1 MKRFLLMAAALVS
14 AVMMSPAVPANAETH
29 VGVSIQ
35 VGDPYRGGSI
45 YFESRPRV
53 VLVPTTRVYYV
64 EDYDADIYRYGSYWY
79 FIEEG
84 RWYRARSYNGPFYH
98 VRRASVPRYVLN
110 VPPRYRRNWTGPPR
124 HAKAHGY
131 YKKNKRRNYDYD
143 WRYDRDRDRDDRDYD
158 RRDRDY
164 DRRDRDYDRGR

>member
-1 MKRFLLMAAALVS
+1 MKRLLLMAAALVS
-14 AVMMSPAVPANAETH
+14 AVTMSPAVPANAETR

-35 VGDPYRGGSI
+35 VGDPYRGGAI
-45 YFESRPRV
+45 YFQSRPRT
-53 VLVPTTRVYYV
+53 VLVPSTRVYYV
-64 EDYDADIYRYGSYWY
+64 DDYDADLYRYGSYWY

-124 HAKAHGY
+124 HANARGY
-131 YKKNKRRNYDYD
+131 RRN
-143 WRYDRDRDRDDRDYD
+143 RDRDYD
-158 RRDRDY
+158 RDYDRRDRDRDRDY
-164 DRRDRDYDRGR
+164 DRRDRDGRDDRRGR

>member
-1 MKRFLLMAAALVS
+1 MKRYLLMAAALVS
-14 AVMMSPAVPANAETH
+14 AVMMSPAAPANAETR

-45 YFESRPRV
+45 YFQSRPRT
-53 VLVPTTRVYYV
+53 VLVPSTRVYYV
-64 EDYDADIYRYGSYWY
+64 DDYDADLYRYGSYWY

-98 VRRASVPRYVLN
+98 VRRATVPRYILN

-124 HAKAHGY
+124 HAQAHGY
-131 YKKNKRRNYDYD
+131 RRNRGEYRDN
-143 WRYDRDRDRDDRDYD
+143 DRRD
-158 RRDRDY
+158 RDRDY
-164 DRRDRDYDRGR
+164 DRRNRDYDRRDDRRDRDGRGR

>member
-1 MKRFLLMAAALVS
+1 MKRYLLMAAALVS
-14 AVMMSPAVPANAETH
+14 AVMMSPAAPANAETR

-35 VGDPYRGGSI
+35 VGDPYRGPSI
-45 YFESRPRV
+45 YFQSRPRT
-53 VLVPTTRVYYV
+53 VLVPSTRVYYV

-110 VPPRYRRNWTGPPR
+110 VPPRYRRNWSGPPR

-131 YKKNKRRNYDYD
+131 RRNRGEYRDN
-143 WRYDRDRDRDDRDYD
+143 DRRDRDYD

-164 DRRDRDYDRGR
+164 DRRDRDYDRDGRGR